1 MADDND
7 NDVTEQL
14 KNSGAIGRVS
24 DEAEDEDTIVTT
36 LDDDET
42 EKEPVDS
49 DEWWTLYQHLTK
61 LVQIRVQSVTKR
73 LKNNITGQ
81 NTANDTTKNELLV
94 KNYGKN

>member
-1 MADDND
+1 MIEVNPLTYYTLLFFAGAGLGFFIN
-7 NDVTEQL
+7 TFIKQL
-14 KNSGAIGRVS
+14 
-24 DEAEDEDTIVTT
+24 T
-36 LDDDET
+36 
-42 EKEPVDS
+42 
-49 DEWWTLYQHLTK
+49 EWWTLYQRLTK